1 MCIQLLLPLVVL
13 IAATGV
19 LAAPAPTPV
28 PTPVPTTTKA
38 YVERRGTETT
48 EDYEPHITIDVPQ
61 ISIKPY
67 THEPFSLSLD
77 LPSNTCTPTITPD
90 ANGWVPATECNALYN
105 YYPSFGV
112 AIAFSVLFG
121 VLMVPHF
128 IQATVY
134 KAGFVW
140 FIVMSA
146 AWECVGFVV
155 RTLSTREQQDN
166 TLATIT
172 QLFILLSPL
181 CMLSHLFSSSLKQLL
196 ISGRGQCI
204 RLHGSGS
211 DDPLLRPG
219 SSNRHLQTLHA
230 RHDLCRPGP
239 GILCHPI
246 DRR

>member
-90 ANGWVPATECNALYN
+90 ANGWVPATECNTLYN
-105 YYPSFGV
+105 YYPS
-112 AIAFSVLFG
+112 
-121 VLMVPHF
+121 
-128 IQATVY
+128 
-134 KAGFVW
+134 
-140 FIVMSA
+140 
-146 AWECVGFVV
+146 
-155 RTLSTREQQDN
+155 
-166 TLATIT
+166 LAL
-172 QLFILLSPL
+172 QSPFPFFL
-181 CMLSHLFSSSLKQLL
+181 VS
-196 ISGRGQCI
+196 
-204 RLHGSGS
+204 
-211 DDPLLRPG
+211 
-219 SSNRHLQTLHA
+219 
-230 RHDLCRPGP
+230 
-239 GILCHPI
+239 
-246 DRR
+246 